1 MKLSKDK
8 KAVLAKKLTDIAANV
23 AKKPVFVVTHNE
35 LEYNILDYYTKKS
48 IFTGI
53 PSKGLARF
61 LCDQLNKSKSK
72 PHISAMQHYINVYSK
87 HYYDCIFYKNTIKTT
102 KDLYKKHVTI
112 TRLDISIEH
121 LKMAVSQLRK
131 SC

>member
-8 KAVLAKKLTDIAANV
+8 KEVLAKKLTDIAANV
-23 AKKPVFVVTHNE
+23 AKKPVFVINLTE
-35 LEYNILDYYTKKS
+35 GEYNILDYYTKHKV
-48 IFTGI
+48 ITGI
-53 PSKGLARF
+53 PSKGLAYF
-61 LCDQLNKSKSK
+61 LCDQLNRSKSK
-72 PHISAMQHYINVYSK
+72 PKIVDMQHYINVYSK

-102 KDLYKKHVTI
+102 KDLFKKHVTI

-121 LKMAVSQLRK
+121 LKLAVSHLRK

>member
-8 KAVLAKKLTDIAANV
+8 KAILAEKLTNIATNV
-23 AKKPVFVVTHNE
+23 AKKPVFVVSLNE

-48 IFTGI
+48 IITGI

-61 LCDQLNKSKSK
+61 ICDQLNKAKCK

-102 KDLYKKHVTI
+102 KDLFKKHVTI

-121 LKMAVSQLRK
+121 LKLAVSQLRK